1 MFPRS
6 KKKLC
11 RGIELCLFTAW
22 IKEKKTCSLCS
33 RNMLWLSWAYC
44 VYATVALKRHLYA
57 CLGKT
62 QSCLWRRADFIPE
75 SSFFTFLAEDRKKT
89 DES

>member
-22 IKEKKTCSLCS
+22 IKEKKNLFIVQQKYVVVILGILCLCYS
-33 RNMLWLSWAYC
+33 GSQEAS
-44 VYATVALKRHLYA
+44 V
-57 CLGKT
+57 CLLGQT